1 MAFLR
6 TASAGVLAAALL
18 GALLVATGL
27 GWEIT
32 DHMRRE
38 RFFTL
43 GLDAI
48 ACGWLAAILVFVA
61 GRHSPKVAASRV
73 SAGFWCAAALA
84 FAWWWFPFTPLPAA
98 ILLILALRGSMPVL
112 PERIW
117 SAGALLHLAP
127 AAAFFLIPPEMHLL
141 PLLKP
146 TPDLPPATTAG
157 APVSAER
164 PDVLLIVADTLR
176 ADAILDADTPT
187 PHLDALRARGTWAEF
202 ALTPCNQ
209 TLPSHMVLFT
219 GMDIEQLG
227 MRSNESRWPKAAKL
241 RSEWRM
247 QTVAERLHA
256 AGWRTAG
263 VACNVLLTK
272 GPMDP
277 GESAASEHEQDYDDG
292 FEIWQGMERAESY
305 RGFFD
310 WARAHTLIGHVI
322 PRRLMAFPLKN
333 LLNSPTHRL
342 QRTHWQEGERTMDQA
357 LQALD
362 QLHGQDQPGFLFLNM
377 FDPHAPYAA
386 PPPFQHSISNP
397 DARPA
402 GYAEQP
408 VGEFY
413 MRLAMYDAFARE
425 RDGGPHEDT
434 DAEAEFLRQLYREEV
449 AYMDAQLG
457 RLMEAVERKGRP
469 TLIVFVGDHGEA
481 FGEHLNVEHRRT
493 LHEEEIRVPFIMAG
507 PGIPEGR
514 QLKQVPELVDATR
527 TLLEQLGLEDASVSG
542 RNVLSTDDVLPR
554 YPFNMMVHHL
564 AIRDA
569 RWKLIARIS
578 YGAEE
583 DPKAVLVPGVYE
595 LKALQLYD
603 MQADQAE
610 RNNLLSR
617 DLSGDS
623 AAALER
629 LLQAARA
636 RLVNDQFPFM
646 PYRKINAKTAE
657 ILAQLGY
664 ADSH

>member
-6 TASAGVLAAALL
+6 TASAGVLAAVLL
-18 GALLVATGL
+18 GVLLVVTGL

-38 RFFTL
+38 RFFMI

-48 ACGWLAAILVFVA
+48 ACGWLAAVLVFTA
-61 GRHSPKVAASRV
+61 GRFSPQVAANRV
-73 SAGFWCAAALA
+73 SAGFWCAAALGL
-84 FAWWWFPFTPLPAA
+84 AWWWLPFSILPAA
-98 ILLILALRGSMPVL
+98 VLLFAAWRGALPAL
-112 PERIW
+112 PARIW
-117 SAGALLHLAP
+117 PAGAFLHLAP
-127 AAAFFLIPPEMHLL
+127 AAAFFLIPPEIHLL
-141 PLLKP
+141 PLLHP
-146 TPDLPPATTAG
+146 TPQLPAAATVG

-176 ADAILDADTPT
+176 ADAILDPATPT
-187 PHLDALRARGTWAEF
+187 PHLDALRARGTWAEYG
-202 ALTPCNQ
+202 LSPCNQ

-227 MRSNESRWPKAAKL
+227 MRSNESRWPKAATL

-247 QTVAERLHA
+247 KTLAERLHA

-263 VACNVLLTK
+263 VSCNVLLTK
-272 GPMDP
+272 GPMEPVDGVEP
-277 GESAASEHEQDYDDG
+277 EQDYDDG
-292 FEIWQGMERAESY
+292 FEIWQGMVRAESY
-305 RGFFD
+305 RRFFD
-310 WARAHTLIGHVI
+310 WARSHTLLGHI
-322 PRRLMAFPLKN
+322 TPRRLMAYPLKN

-357 LQALD
+357 LLALD
-362 QLHGQDQPGFLFLNM
+362 QLHGQPQPGFLFLNI

-425 RDGGPHEDT
+425 RAGGPPEDV

-449 AYMDAQLG
+449 AYTDAQLG
-457 RLMEAVERKGRP
+457 RLLEAVERKGRP
-469 TLIVFVGDHGEA
+469 TLIIFVGDHGEA

-507 PGIPEGR
+507 PGIPAGR
-514 QLKQVPELVDATR
+514 QLQQVPELVDATR
-527 TLLEQLGLEDASVSG
+527 TLLEQLGLADEAVSG
-542 RNVLSTDDVLPR
+542 RNVLSTDDQAPR
-554 YPFNMMVHHL
+554 HAFNMMVHHL
-564 AIRDA
+564 AIRDT
-569 RWKLIARIS
+569 RWKLIAGIS
-578 YGAEE
+578 YGEEE
-583 DPKAVLVPGVYE
+583 DPEAVLKSGEYE
-595 LKALQLYD
+595 LKPLYLFD
-603 MQADQAE
+603 LQADQAE

-617 DLSGDS
+617 NLAPES
-623 AAALER
+623 AAALQ
-629 LLQAARA
+629 LLLEAARA
-636 RLVNDQFPFM
+636 RLVNDQFPLL
-646 PYRKINAKTAE
+646 PYREINAKQRD
-657 ILAQLGY
+657 ILAALGY